1 MKYIKLSSD
10 QIKKRMKKT
19 GVTQSAIA
27 RRLDVKPM
35 QVWRIVH
42 KRGESPRV
50 EREIA
55 RAIGWPIPGEVTNEI
70 RNQK

>member
-1 MKYIKLSSD
+1 MRYIKLSSD
-10 QIKKRMKKT
+10 QTKKRTKKA

-27 RRLDVKPM
+27 RQMDVKPM

-42 KRGESPRV
+42 KRPDGPRA

-55 RAIGWPIPGEVTNEI
+55 RDIGWPIPGGDE
-70 RNQK
+70 